1 MISFRVIAKPFY
13 LFSFATNHEKHYRC
27 MSSKRKA
34 TAASAKK
41 RKAEQKDTEKK
52 EEEEEN
58 GEQTVLSMR
67 SFFSKSRETTATVA
81 AVVEQRPLQNGA
93 SDTGADTRLREE
105 CEAARYA
112 LAMWCSSCFAPRKVR
127 VRAEECYVRD
137 AMRERLQNAISM
149 SIKRQKDEEK
159 KLRLIDGKSDTDGA
173 GDDALDG
180 ALHATVIERVLFW
193 RWYYLHPAMYRQRCR
208 QIEFNL
214 AQNGWYMLTHF
225 GPLTICAFSTR
236 KLAENTSIEEWRAE
250 HRRRLL
256 HDLKPPTPKIDEK
269 GTFQCGKCKSWRTTY
284 YPLQTRG
291 GDESMTN
298 FVTCHDCNNHFRKS

>member
-1 MISFRVIAKPFY
+1 M
-13 LFSFATNHEKHYRC
+13 
-27 MSSKRKA
+27 
-34 TAASAKK
+34 
-41 RKAEQKDTEKK
+41 
-52 EEEEEN
+52 
-58 GEQTVLSMR
+58 QT
-67 SFFSKSRETTATVA
+67 FFSKSKSNPVEKKEAKEEPRHTESRQPFENDASETA
-81 AVVEQRPLQNGA
+81 ADA
-93 SDTGADTRLREE
+93 RLREE

-112 LAMWCSSCFAPRKVR
+112 MAMWCSSCFAPRKAR

-137 AMRERLQNAISM
+137 TMRDRLQNAISI
-149 SIKRQKDEEK
+149 SIGQQQKESSNNKGAAE
-159 KLRLIDGKSDTDGA
+159 DG
-173 GDDALDG
+173 ALDG
-180 ALHATVIERVLFW
+180 NLHATIIERVLFW

-298 FVTCHDCNNHFRKS
+298 FVTCHDCNHHFRKS